1 MIVELILP
9 YPPTVNHYWK
19 HTKSGKHY
27 VTQKGKAFQFE
38 VRRIGKQVDRLL
50 GAVAVQVDVYL
61 PDKRRRDI
69 DNLLKALLDG
79 LTASG
84 VIEDDS
90 LISDLRIRKVGF
102 VPKGKVVV
110 RIEELSDEV

>member
-1 MIVELILP
+1 MVELILP

-19 HTKSGKHY
+19 HTKSGRHY
-27 VTQKGKAFQFE
+27 VTPKGKAFQLE
-38 VRRIGKQVDRLL
+38 VWKIGKQFDRLF
-50 GAVAVQVDVYL
+50 GAVSVQVDVYL

-90 LISDLRIRKVGF
+90 LIADLRIRKVGF

-110 RIEELSDEV
+110 RIEELSNEG